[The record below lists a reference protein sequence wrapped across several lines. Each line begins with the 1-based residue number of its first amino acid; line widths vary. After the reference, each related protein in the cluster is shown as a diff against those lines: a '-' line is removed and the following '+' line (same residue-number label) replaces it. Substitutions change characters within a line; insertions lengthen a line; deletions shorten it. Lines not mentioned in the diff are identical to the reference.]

1 MLISHL
7 LVLALGLTILFLG
20 SKVTCK
26 LPLLGDI
33 ITSIG
38 GLISAI
44 TIFSLCY
51 KVL

>member
-1 MLISHL
+1 MLIAHL
-7 LVLALGLTILFLG
+7 VVLAHGLTILFLG

-38 GLISAI
+38 GLITAI